1 MRCHLITGF
10 SWLSVVSL
18 AHGEV
23 VFDGTLGTI
32 GSLPGPN
39 FVIDAPLGQQVGDN
53 LFHSFERFNLNST
66 ESATFTGPATI
77 NNVISRVTGGQP
89 SYINGLLR
97 SQIPQANLYFINPAG
112 ILFGSQAQIDVPASL
127 YLSTADYLQLGTTGQ
142 FNATTP
148 NESLLS
154 VAAPTAFGFLD
165 DPSPIT
171 IQNSQLNLTSPT
183 DIKQAIQRTINP
195 NHTLAFIGGDITIQD
210 SILDT
215 FGSNIDIVS
224 VDSAGEAPVDTQQL
238 TDGAFTDYGTVRI
251 SDADTTGQL
260 VGNLQTSGRGGGAVF
275 IRAGQLFL
283 DGSWIFADTLGD
295 QPGRG
300 ITIQVDNEIALTHA
314 ARVTSE
320 VADNNLFGQATG
332 TTGSIDIRADQLQL
346 TAGSQI
352 ASTSHTESAAGNINL
367 SLKSALF
374 LSGMDQQSL
383 LPSAILSNATR
394 NGSGG
399 QINIT
404 APQVRLEQDAQL
416 NANTLGEGEAGNL
429 SLQVNTLEIRDGAQ
443 ISVGVGDQRHVQGA
457 GKGGQLT
464 ITATDAIRIQ
474 GKSSTLN
481 QSSGLFGNVFTRN
494 GVGGKINLWT
504 PKLVIEQSGTIQTLT
519 LLEGQANSVNL
530 QVDAL
535 ELTEGGTIQT
545 NTVAGSGPGGHI
557 EIVAHQAIQIRGNN
571 TGITA
576 ATGTDK
582 RSSGQGGDVEITTG
596 QLTLADGGSL
606 SVSSN
611 GAGNAGNIELI
622 LTDKLRMQQGS
633 IRASTARA
641 DGGNIKITV
650 PDYLQLTNSEITTSV
665 NAQAG
670 NGGNITLNSEFVILN
685 HSHIFAQAV
694 SGEGGNIN
702 ITTTGIYNLSSEPL
716 EQVINASS
724 RFGID
729 GVVEISSPDQDVT
742 EGLVVLPAAF
752 FDASKLL
759 ITQCNKFLKDTDSL
773 SVKQLGGS
781 PSSPDDWKANYL
793 WNPQSYRNPYS
804 PSVTTPR

>member
-10 SWLSVVSL
+10 GWLSIVSL

-23 VFDGTLGTI
+23 VFDGTLGTT

-53 LFHSFERFNLNST
+53 LFHSFERFNLNPT

-77 NNVISRVTGGQP
+77 NNVINRVTGGQP
-89 SYINGLLR
+89 SHINGLFR
-97 SQIPQANLYFINPAG
+97 SQIPQANFYFINPAG
-112 ILFGSQAQIDVPASL
+112 ILFGPQAQIDVPASL

-142 FNATTP
+142 FNATLP
-148 NESLLS
+148 NNSSLS

-165 DPSPIT
+165 HPSPIT
-171 IQNSQLNLTSPT
+171 VQNSQLNLTSPT
-183 DIKQAIQRTINP
+183 DIEQAIQKTANP

-210 SILDT
+210 SVLDT
-215 FGSNIDIVS
+215 FGSNINIVS
-224 VDSAGEAPVDTQQL
+224 VGSAGEVPVDTQQL

-275 IRAGQLFL
+275 IRAGQFFL
-283 DGSWIFADTLGD
+283 DGGWIFADTLGD

-300 ITIQVDNEIALTHA
+300 ITIQVDKEFALTQA
-314 ARVTSE
+314 ARVTTE

-332 TTGSIDIRADQLQL
+332 TAGSIDIWAEQLQL

-367 SLKSALF
+367 SLKSGLF
-374 LSGMDQQSL
+374 LSGMDQRGL
-383 LPSAILSNATR
+383 LPSAILSNATH

-443 ISVGVGDQRHVQGA
+443 IAVGVGDQRHVQGA
-457 GKGGQLT
+457 GKAGQLT
-464 ITATDAIRIQ
+464 ITAADAILIQ
-474 GKSSTLN
+474 GKSSTSN
-481 QSSGLFGNVFTRN
+481 QKSGLFSNVFTSN
-494 GVGGKINLWT
+494 GSGGQINLWT
-504 PKLVIEQSGTIQTLT
+504 PQLLIEQGATIQALT
-519 LLEGQANSVNL
+519 LLKGQAGGVNL
-530 QVDAL
+530 QVSTL

-557 EIVAHQAIQIRGNN
+557 EIIARQAIKIKGNN

-576 ATGTDK
+576 ATDN
-582 RSSGQGGDVEITTG
+582 RSSGQGGDVRITTG
-596 QLTLADGGSL
+596 QLTFADGGAL

-611 GAGNAGNIELI
+611 GAGNAGNIELT
-622 LTDKLRMQQGS
+622 LTDKLKMQQGS

-641 DGGNIKITV
+641 DGGNINITG
-650 PDYLQLTNSEITTSV
+650 PNYLQLTNSEITTSV

-670 NGGNITLNSEFVILN
+670 NGGNITLKSEFIILN
-685 HSHIFAQAV
+685 HSRIFAQAV
-694 SGEGGNIN
+694 SGEGGNID

-742 EGLVVLPAAF
+742 ENLVVLPATF

-759 ITQCNKFLKDTDSL
+759 ITQCNKFLEDTDSL
-773 SVKQLGGS
+773 LVKQLEGS
-781 PSSPDDWKANYL
+781 PPSPYDWKANYL
-793 WNPQSYRNPYS
+793 WNPSRVVN
-804 PSVTTPR
+804 

>member
-23 VFDGTLGTI
+23 VLDGSLGTI

-77 NNVISRVTGGQP
+77 NNVINRVTGGQP
-89 SYINGLLR
+89 SHLNGLLR

-127 YLSTADYLQLGTTGQ
+127 YLSTADYLRLGTTGQ
-142 FNATTP
+142 FNATMP
-148 NESLLS
+148 NNSLLS
-154 VAAPTAFGFLD
+154 VAAPTTFGFLD
-165 DPSPIT
+165 QPSPI
-171 IQNSQLNLTSPT
+171 IVQNSQLNLISPT
-183 DIKQAIQRTINP
+183 DIEQTIQRTANP

-210 SILDT
+210 SVVDT
-215 FGSNIDIVS
+215 FGSHINIIS

-238 TDGAFTDYGTVRI
+238 TDSAFTDYGTVRI
-251 SDADTTGQL
+251 SDTDTTGQL

-275 IRAGQLFL
+275 IRAGQFFL
-283 DGSWIFADTLGD
+283 EGGWIFADTLGD

-300 ITIQVDNEIALTHA
+300 ITIQVDKELSLTHA
-314 ARVTSE
+314 ARITTE

-332 TTGSIDIRADQLQL
+332 TAGPIDIQAEQLQL

-352 ASTSHTESAAGNINL
+352 ASTSHTASTAGNINL
-367 SLKSALF
+367 SLKSGLF
-374 LSGMDQQSL
+374 LSGLDQQGL
-383 LPSAILSNATR
+383 FPIPSAILSNNTSS
-394 NGSGG
+394 GSGG

-429 SLQVNTLEIRDGAQ
+429 SLQVNTLEVRNGAQ
-443 ISVGVGDQRHVQGA
+443 IAVGVGDQRHVQGA
-457 GKGGQLT
+457 GKGGQLM
-464 ITATDAIRIQ
+464 ITAADAIRIQ
-474 GKSSTLN
+474 GKSSTVN
-481 QSSGLFGNVFTRN
+481 QSSGLFSNVFTRN

-504 PKLVIEQSGTIQTLT
+504 PQLIIEQSGTIQTLT
-519 LLEGQANSVNL
+519 VFEGQAGNINL
-530 QVDAL
+530 QVDTLKLA
-535 ELTEGGTIQT
+535 EGGTIRT
-545 NTVAGSGPGGHI
+545 NTLIGSGLGGHI
-557 EIVAHQAIQIRGNN
+557 EIMAHQAIKIKGNN

-576 ATGTDK
+576 ATDNS
-582 RSSGQGGDVEITTG
+582 SSGRGGDVEITTG
-596 QLTLADGGSL
+596 QLTFADGGAL

-611 GAGNAGNIELI
+611 GTGNAGDIELT
-622 LTDKLRMQQGS
+622 LTDKLKMQQGS

-650 PDYLQLTNSEITTSV
+650 PNYLQLTDSNITTSV
-665 NAQAG
+665 RAEAG
-670 NGGNITLNSEFVILN
+670 NGGNIALKSAFIIFD

-694 SGEGGNIN
+694 GGEGGNIN

-716 EQVINASS
+716 KQVINASS

-742 EGLVVLPAAF
+742 EGLIVLPTTF

-773 SVKQLGGS
+773 SVKQLEGS
-781 PSSPDDWKANYL
+781 PPSPDDWKANYL
-793 WNPQSYRNPYS
+793 WNPQSYR
-804 PSVTTPR
+804 TTISSLK

>member
-23 VFDGTLGTI
+23 VLDGTLGTI
-32 GSLPGPN
+32 DSLPGPN

-53 LFHSFERFNLNST
+53 LFHSFERFDLNST
-66 ESATFTGPATI
+66 ESATFTGPVTI
-77 NNVISRVTGGQP
+77 TNVISRVTGGQP
-89 SYINGLLR
+89 SHINGLLR

-127 YLSTADYLQLGTTGQ
+127 YLSTADYLQLGATGQ
-142 FNATTP
+142 FNATLP
-148 NESLLS
+148 NNSLLS
-154 VAAPTAFGFLD
+154 VAAPTAFGFLEH
-165 DPSPIT
+165 PSPIT
-171 IQNSQLNLTSPT
+171 VQNSQLNLTTPT
-183 DIKQAIQRTINP
+183 DIEQTIQRSANP

-210 SILDT
+210 SVLDT
-215 FGSNIDIVS
+215 FGSNINIVS
-224 VDSAGEAPVDTQQL
+224 VDSAGEVPVDTQQL
-238 TDGAFTDYGTVRI
+238 ATDAFTDYGTVRI
-251 SDADTTGQL
+251 SDADTTEQL

-275 IRAGQLFL
+275 IRAGQFFL
-283 DGSWIFADTLGD
+283 EGGWIFADTLGD

-300 ITIQVDNEIALTHA
+300 ITIQVDNEITLTQA
-314 ARVTSE
+314 ARITTE
-320 VADNNLFGQATG
+320 VANNNLFGQATG
-332 TTGSIDIRADQLQL
+332 TAGPIDIQAEQLQL

-352 ASTSHTESAAGNINL
+352 ASTSHTASAAGNINL

-429 SLQVNTLEIRDGAQ
+429 SLQVNTLEVRDGAQ
-443 ISVGVGDQRHVQGA
+443 IAVGVGDQRHVQGA
-457 GKGGQLT
+457 GKGGQLM
-464 ITATDAIRIQ
+464 ITAADAIRIQ
-474 GKSSTLN
+474 GKSSTVN
-481 QSSGLFGNVFTRN
+481 QSSGLFSNVFTRN

-504 PKLVIEQSGTIQTLT
+504 PQLIIEQNGTIQTLT
-519 LLEGQANSVNL
+519 VFEGQAGNINL
-530 QVDAL
+530 QVDTL
-535 ELTEGGTIQT
+535 ELAEGGTIRT
-545 NTVAGSGPGGHI
+545 NTLAGSGPGGHI
-557 EIVAHQAIQIRGNN
+557 EIMARQAIKIKGNN

-576 ATGTDK
+576 ATDN
-582 RSSGQGGDVEITTG
+582 RSSGQGGEVRITTG
-596 QLTLADGGSL
+596 QLTLADGGAL

-611 GAGNAGNIELI
+611 GTGNAGNIELT
-622 LTDKLRMQQGS
+622 LTDKLKMQQGS
-633 IRASTARA
+633 IRTSSARM

-650 PDYLQLTNSEITTSV
+650 PNYLQLTNSDITTSV

-670 NGGNITLNSEFVILN
+670 NGGNIALKSAFIILD

-694 SGEGGNIN
+694 GGEGGNIN

-716 EQVINASS
+716 KQVINASS

-742 EGLVVLPAAF
+742 EGLIVLPTTF

-773 SVKQLGGS
+773 SVKQLEGS
-781 PSSPDDWKANYL
+781 PPSPDDWKANYL
-793 WNPQSYRNPYS
+793 WNPQSYR
-804 PSVTTPR
+804 TTISSLR

>member
-10 SWLSVVSL
+10 GWLSVVSL

-23 VFDGTLGTI
+23 VFDGTLGTT

-53 LFHSFERFNLNST
+53 LFHSFERFNLNPT

-77 NNVISRVTGGQP
+77 NNVINRVTGGQP
-89 SYINGLLR
+89 SHINGLLR
-97 SQIPQANLYFINPAG
+97 SQIPQANFYFINPAG
-112 ILFGSQAQIDVPASL
+112 ILFGPQAQIDVPASL

-142 FNATTP
+142 FNATLP
-148 NESLLS
+148 NNSLLS
-154 VAAPTAFGFLD
+154 VAAPTAFGFLEH
-165 DPSPIT
+165 PSPIT
-171 IQNSQLNLTSPT
+171 VQNSQLNLTSPT
-183 DIKQAIQRTINP
+183 DIEQAIQKTANP

-210 SILDT
+210 SVLDT
-215 FGSNIDIVS
+215 FGSNINIVS
-224 VDSAGEAPVDTQQL
+224 VGSAGEVPVDTQQL

-275 IRAGQLFL
+275 IRAGQFFL
-283 DGSWIFADTLGD
+283 EGGWIFADTLGD

-300 ITIQVDNEIALTHA
+300 ITIQVDKEFALTQA
-314 ARVTSE
+314 ARVTTE

-332 TTGSIDIRADQLQL
+332 TAGSIDIRADQLQL

-352 ASTSHTESAAGNINL
+352 SSGSYTASAAGNINL
-367 SLKSALF
+367 SLKSGLF
-374 LSGMDQQSL
+374 LSGMDQRGL
-383 LPSAILSNATR
+383 LPSAILSNATGK
-394 NGSGG
+394 GSGG

-457 GKGGQLT
+457 GKAGQLT
-464 ITATDAIRIQ
+464 ITAADAIRIQ

-481 QSSGLFGNVFTRN
+481 QPSGLFSNIFTRN
-494 GVGGKINLWT
+494 GIGGKINLWT
-504 PKLVIEQSGTIQTLT
+504 PQLVIKQSGIIQTLT
-519 LLEGQANSVNL
+519 LFEGRTGSINLHSINL
-530 QVDAL
+530 QVDTL

-557 EIVAHQAIQIRGNN
+557 EIVAHQAIQIKGNN
-571 TGITA
+571 TGIA
-576 ATGTDK
+576 AATDK
-582 RSSGQGGDVEITTG
+582 RSSGQGGDVEIITG
-596 QLTLADGGSL
+596 QLTLADGGAL
-606 SVSSN
+606 SVSSD
-611 GAGNAGNIELI
+611 GAGNAGNIELT
-622 LTDKLRMQQGS
+622 LTDKLKMQQGS

-650 PDYLQLTNSEITTSV
+650 PNYLQLTHSEITTSV

-670 NGGNITLNSEFVILN
+670 NGGNITLNSEFIILN

-694 SGEGGNIN
+694 GGEGGNIN

-716 EQVINASS
+716 AQVINASS

-742 EGLVVLPAAF
+742 ENLVVLPATF

-759 ITQCNKFLKDTDSL
+759 ITQCNKLLKDTDSL
-773 SVKQLGGS
+773 SIKPLKGS
-781 PSSPDDWKANYL
+781 PASPYDWKANYL
-793 WNPQSYRNPYS
+793 WNPSRVVN
-804 PSVTTPR
+804 

>member
-10 SWLSVVSL
+10 GWLSVVSL

-23 VFDGTLGTI
+23 VFDGTLGTT

-53 LFHSFERFNLNST
+53 LFHSFERFNLDPT

-77 NNVISRVTGGQP
+77 NNVINRVTGGQP
-89 SYINGLLR
+89 SHINGLFR
-97 SQIPQANLYFINPAG
+97 SQIPQANFYFINPAG
-112 ILFGSQAQIDVPASL
+112 ILFGPQAQIDVPASL
-127 YLSTADYLQLGTTGQ
+127 YLSTADYLQLGATGQ
-142 FNATTP
+142 FNATLP
-148 NESLLS
+148 NNTLLS

-165 DPSPIT
+165 HPSPIT
-171 IQNSQLNLTSPT
+171 VQNSQLNLTSPT
-183 DIKQAIQRTINP
+183 DIKQAIQRTANP

-210 SILDT
+210 SVVDT
-215 FGSNIDIVS
+215 FGSNINIVS

-238 TDGAFTDYGTVRI
+238 TTGAFTDYGTVRI

-275 IRAGQLFL
+275 IRAGQFFL
-283 DGSWIFADTLGD
+283 EGGWIFADTLGD

-300 ITIQVDNEIALTHA
+300 ITIQVDKEFALTQA
-314 ARVTSE
+314 ARVTTE

-332 TTGSIDIRADQLQL
+332 TAGPIDIRAEQLQL

-352 ASTSHTESAAGNINL
+352 ASTSYTASTAGNINL

-374 LSGMDQQSL
+374 LSGMDQQGL

-416 NANTLGEGEAGNL
+416 QANTLGEGEAGNL

-443 ISVGVGDQRHVQGA
+443 IAVGVGDQRHVQGA

-464 ITATDAIRIQ
+464 ITAADAIRLQ

-481 QSSGLFGNVFTRN
+481 QPSGLLSNVFTLN
-494 GVGGKINLWT
+494 GSGGQINLWT
-504 PKLVIEQSGTIQTLT
+504 PQLIIEQGATIQALT
-519 LLEGQANSVNL
+519 LRQGHAGSVNL
-530 QVDAL
+530 QVSTL
-535 ELTEGGTIQT
+535 ELAEGGTIRT
-545 NTVAGSGPGGHI
+545 NTLAGSGPGGHI
-557 EIVAHQAIQIRGNN
+557 EIVARQAIKIKGNN

-576 ATGTDK
+576 ATDN
-582 RSSGQGGDVEITTG
+582 RSSGQGGEVRITTG
-596 QLTLADGGSL
+596 QLTLADGGAL
-606 SVSSN
+606 SVRSD
-611 GAGNAGNIELI
+611 GVGNAGNIELT

-633 IRASTARA
+633 IRTSAART
-641 DGGNIKITV
+641 DGGNINITV
-650 PDYLQLTNSEITTSV
+650 PNYLQLTNSEITTSV

-685 HSHIFAQAV
+685 HSHIFAQAI

-729 GVVEISSPDQDVT
+729 GVVEISSPDQDVS
-742 EGLVVLPAAF
+742 ENLVVLPATF
-752 FDASKLL
+752 FDASKLF
-759 ITQCNKFLKDTDSL
+759 ITQCNKLLENTDSL
-773 SVKQLGGS
+773 SIKPLKGS
-781 PSSPDDWKANYL
+781 PPSPYDWKANYL
-793 WNPQSYRNPYS
+793 WNPSLVVN
-804 PSVTTPR
+804 